1 MCTLSLAVAAGL
13 LSRHGVWA
21 SHRVASLAAELGL
34 WGVRAQWLGRRGCPL
49 ARGALLD

>member
-1 MCTLSLAVAAGL
+1 MCMLSLAVAAGL
-13 LSRHGVWA
+13 LSLRGVWA

-34 WGVRAQWLGRRGCPL
+34 WGVLAQWLGCRGCPL